1 MVNERNIG
9 HIVTV
14 DSLSVFV
21 KLDDDLKS
29 LYKSGYEEIYPVARI
44 NSYIIIPVGADKIVA
59 LVDRVMNREETDL
72 TKNRGTIF
80 LTESSRYLS
89 ATMIG
94 TIENGKYNQ
103 GVYNYPI
110 LDNPVWYVTRKDLD
124 IIFDQKEVNAPI
136 DFKEDFYLP
145 IGKSP
150 SFPDY
155 QVKINPDKLFGKH
168 AAILGNTGSGK
179 SCTLTSILQSLFQY
193 DYNGQNLK
201 SAHVVVFDTNGEY
214 KEVFNIDEK
223 HKVNPFYINEDGLKV
238 PYWFMNFDDMEYL
251 FEPTTGTQAPI
262 LKRALA
268 LAKSH
273 AEANTKQHISK
284 IYINRLLNFLI
295 SIEKQDWTTNN
306 TIYNDSESIYNCF
319 KTLLDGGCVDF
330 DLTEIC
336 NALKSISDEKVKLS
350 LNKNGYVQGNTDV
363 NVLAN
368 AVSTIQTQIDIYRE
382 QQVDTVT
389 SENRN
394 IDFPLYFNFK
404 EMMSTCFDVAI
415 QETSVSQDKIN
426 EYVSTLKLRMQSF
439 VDDIR
444 LAEPLILDKQENI
457 NGALVQFLSFI
468 LGDFCA
474 VYNKDQYEDSVFNG
488 YYYDVFKNQEERMRN
503 QVTVIDMSLL
513 PFQVLET
520 ITGLIGRMILE
531 FLSRFDKEKR
541 GSIPVVIALE
551 EAQNYIPEINHKD
564 RESISKK
571 VFERIAREGRK
582 YGLSLVVSSQR
593 PSELSK
599 TVLSQCNSFIVHRI
613 QNPDDQSY
621 IRKLVSSANSEIL
634 NQLPTLPQQHV
645 IIMGD
650 CVRTPIVARMNDA
663 NPRPNSNNPSF
674 IDNWL
679 KDGTA
684 DYERVAKKWTEQK
697 EEIKEAGKT
706 VLETQTLDAEIL
718 LALPSENETGKAME
732 KPS

>member
-1 MVNERNIG
+1 MASERNIG

-72 TKNRGTIF
+72 TKNSGTIF

-94 TIENGKYNQ
+94 TIENGKYIQ

-124 IIFDQKEVNAPI
+124 IIFDQKEGDNPI
-136 DFKEDFYLP
+136 NFKEDYYLP

-155 QVKINPDKLFGKH
+155 QVKINPDKMFGKH

-179 SCTLTSILQSLFQY
+179 SCTLTSIFQSMFQY
-193 DYNGQNLK
+193 DYNGQKLH
-201 SAHVVVFDTNGEY
+201 SAHVVIFDTNGEY
-214 KEVFNIDEK
+214 KEAFNIEEK

-238 PYWFMNFDDMEYL
+238 PYWFMNFDDMDYL

-273 AEANTKQHISK
+273 TEANIKKHISR
-284 IYINRLLNFLI
+284 IHINLLLNFLAA
-295 SIEKQDWTTNN
+295 IERQDWTTNN
-306 TIYNDSESIYNCF
+306 AIYNDSETVYNCF
-319 KTLLDGGCVDF
+319 KTLLDERVVNF

-336 NALKSISDEKVKLS
+336 NALKSILDEKAKLS
-350 LNKNGYVQGNTDV
+350 LNQKGYVQGNTDV
-363 NVLAN
+363 AVLDA
-368 AVSTIQTQIDIYRE
+368 AISKIQAQIDIYRE
-382 QQVDTVT
+382 QQVDNVT

-404 EMMSTCFDVAI
+404 EMMSACFDAAI

-444 LAEPLILDKQENI
+444 LAEPLMLDKQLNVI
-457 NGALVQFLSFI
+457 DSLIQFLAFV
-468 LGDFCA
+468 LGDYCM
-474 VYNKDQYEDSVFNG
+474 VYNKEEYKDSVFQT
-488 YYYDVFKNQEERMRN
+488 YYSESFKQQENKQRN
-503 QVTVIDMSLL
+503 QMTIIDMSLL

-541 GSIPVVIALE
+541 GSVPVVIALE
-551 EAQNYIPEINHKD
+551 EAQNYIPEVNHKD

-613 QNPDDQSY
+613 QNPDDQNY

-679 KDGTA
+679 KDGTV
-684 DYERVAKKWTEQK
+684 DYERVAKKWTEQR
-697 EEIKEAGKT
+697 EGIEEAGKA
-706 VLETQTLDAEIL
+706 VLEAQTLDIEQP
-718 LALPSENETGKAME
+718 LALPSENKIGE
-732 KPS
+732 SI

>member
-1 MVNERNIG
+1 
-9 HIVTV
+9 
-14 DSLSVFV
+14 
-21 KLDDDLKS
+21 
-29 LYKSGYEEIYPVARI
+29 
-44 NSYIIIPVGADKIVA
+44 
-59 LVDRVMNREETDL
+59 MNREETDL
-72 TKNRGTIF
+72 TKNRGAIF
-80 LTESSRYLS
+80 LTESNRYLS

-94 TIENGKYNQ
+94 TIENGRYIQ

-110 LDNPVWYVTRKDLD
+110 LDNPVWYVTRRDLD
-124 IIFDQKEVNAPI
+124 IIFDQKGESDAI

-150 SFPDY
+150 AFPDY
-155 QVKINPDKLFGKH
+155 QVKINPDRLFGKH

-193 DYNGQNLK
+193 DYNGKKLQ
-201 SAHVVVFDTNGEY
+201 SAHVVIFDTNGEY
-214 KEVFNIDEK
+214 KDAFNIDEK

-238 PYWFMNFDDMEYL
+238 PYWFMNFDDMDYL

-268 LAKSH
+268 LAKSKVNP
-273 AEANTKQHISK
+273 AVASFIGKADISLIK
-284 IYINRLLNFLI
+284 SYIADLCGTDN
-295 SIEKQDWTTNN
+295 SVK
-306 TIYNDSESIYNCF
+306 
-319 KTLLDGGCVDF
+319 KALLDRSEFVKKKLQEYKDGGNVDF
-330 DLTEIC
+330 DLSGLCDAAAILV
-336 NALKSISDEKVKLS
+336 NAKGSLTHNGAYVYGTANYEKLSEGLQKFQEELGKYEQSIQKSIS
-350 LNKNGYVQGNTDV
+350 
-363 NVLAN
+363 
-368 AVSTIQTQIDIYRE
+368 
-382 QQVDTVT
+382 

-394 IDFPLYFNFK
+394 VDNPLFFSFNELLTEYIDSAIR
-404 EMMSTCFDVAI
+404 EQSVA
-415 QETSVSQDKIN
+415 TDRLN
-426 EYVSTLKLRMQSF
+426 EYISTLLLRMRSY

-444 LAEPLILDKQENI
+444 LAEPLMLNSQLDI
-457 NGALVQFLSFI
+457 NDAIVQFLAFV
-468 LGDFCA
+468 LGDYCY
-474 VYNKDQYEDSVFNG
+474 VYNKEDNKGSAFNG
-488 YYYDVFKNQEERMRN
+488 YYGELTKSNEVKTRHQI
-503 QVTVIDMSLL
+503 TIIDMSLL

-531 FLSRFDKEKR
+531 FLSRFEKSKR

-551 EAQNYIPEINHKD
+551 EAQNYIPEVNRKD

-663 NPRPNSNNPSF
+663 NPKPNSNNPEF
-674 IDNWL
+674 VNNWL
-679 KDGTA
+679 KDNVA
-684 DYERVAKKWTEQK
+684 DYFGVAKRWLEQ
-697 EEIKEAGKT
+697 EG
-706 VLETQTLDAEIL
+706 LNN
-718 LALPSENETGKAME
+718 ENTN
-732 KPS
+732 

>member
-1 MVNERNIG
+1 MANERNIG

-21 KLDDDLKS
+21 RLDDDLKS

-44 NSYIIIPVGADKIVA
+44 NSYIVIPVGADRIVA
-59 LVDRVMNREETDL
+59 IVDRVMNREETDL
-72 TKNRGTIF
+72 SKARGAIF

-94 TIENGKYNQ
+94 TIEDGRYMQ

-124 IIFDQKEVNAPI
+124 IIFDQKQKGGTIN
-136 DFKEDFYLP
+136 FKEDYYLP
-145 IGKSP
+145 IGTSP
-150 SFPDY
+150 AFPDY
-155 QVKINPDKLFGKH
+155 QVKINPDRLFGKH

-179 SCTLTSILQSLFQY
+179 SCTLTSILQSMFQFE
-193 DYNGQNLK
+193 YNGKKLQ
-201 SAHVVVFDTNGEY
+201 SAHVVIFDTNGEY
-214 KEVFNIDEK
+214 KDAFKIDEK
-223 HKVNPFYINEDGLKV
+223 HKVNPFYINEEGLKV
-238 PYWFMNFDDMEYL
+238 PYWFMNFDDMDYL

-273 AEANTKQHISK
+273 SDAGAKKHLSK
-284 IYINRLLNFLI
+284 IHINRLTNYI
-295 SIEKQDWTTNN
+295 ATIEKQDWTTNN
-306 TIYNDSESIYNCF
+306 AIYNDSEAAFNTF
-319 KTLLDGGCVDF
+319 KALLDEGSVDF

-336 NALKSISDEKVKLS
+336 SALEAIHGERSNLS
-350 LNKNGYVQGNTDV
+350 LNNKGYIIGNPDV
-363 NVLAN
+363 DILSDAIE
-368 AVSTIQTQIDIYRE
+368 TIQKQIDLYRE
-382 QQVDTVT
+382 QIVDNVT

-394 IDFPLYFNFK
+394 IDFPLYFEFK
-404 EMMSTCFDVAI
+404 EMMSTCFDAAI

-444 LAEPLILDKQENI
+444 LAEPLMLDKQEDVPE
-457 NGALVQFLSFI
+457 ALIQFLAFV
-468 LGDFCA
+468 LGDYC
-474 VYNKDQYEDSVFNG
+474 SVFSKAEYAESPFNK
-488 YYYDVFKNQEERMRN
+488 YYNNVIKEGEAKHNQI
-503 QVTVIDMSLL
+503 TIIDMSLL

-531 FLSRFDKEKR
+531 FLSRFDKAKR

-551 EAQNYIPEINHKD
+551 EAQNYIPEVNRKD

-571 VFERIAREGRK
+571 VFERISREGRK

-645 IIMGD
+645 IVMGD
-650 CVRTPIVARMNDA
+650 CVRTPVVARINDA
-663 NPRPNSNNPSF
+663 NPRPNSNNPEF
-674 IDNWL
+674 ISNWL
-679 KDGTA
+679 DNGMA
-684 DYERVAKKWTEQK
+684 DYDGVAKGWTEEPKDQ
-697 EEIKEAGKT
+697 EG
-706 VLETQTLDAEIL
+706 
-718 LALPSENETGKAME
+718 
-732 KPS
+732 

>member
-1 MVNERNIG
+1 MANERNIG

-21 KLDDDLKS
+21 RLDDDLKS

-44 NSYIIIPVGADKIVA
+44 NSYIIIPVGADRIVA

-72 TKNRGTIF
+72 TKSKGTIF
-80 LTESSRYLS
+80 LTESNRYLS

-94 TIENGKYNQ
+94 TVENGKYIQ

-124 IIFDQKEVNAPI
+124 IIFDQKESGKSI
-136 DFKEDFYLP
+136 DFKEDYYLP

-150 SFPDY
+150 AFPDY
-155 QVKINPDKLFGKH
+155 QVKINPDRLFGKH

-193 DYNGQNLK
+193 DYNGKKLQ
-201 SAHVVVFDTNGEY
+201 SAHVVIFDTNGEY
-214 KEVFNIDEK
+214 KDAFKLDEK
-223 HKVNPFYINEDGLKV
+223 HKINPFYINEDGLKV
-238 PYWFMNFDDMEYL
+238 PYWFMNFDDMDYL

-273 AEANTKQHISK
+273 SDASTKKHLSK
-284 IYINRLLNFLI
+284 IHINRLTNYI
-295 SIEKQDWTTNN
+295 ATIEKQDWTTNT
-306 TIYNDSESIYNCF
+306 TIYNESEAVYNTF
-319 KTLLDGGCVDF
+319 KALLDENIIGF

-336 NALKSISDEKVKLS
+336 NALDTIHGEKSRLSINSKGYIQGSVDVDALAEAIEK
-350 LNKNGYVQGNTDV
+350 
-363 NVLAN
+363 
-368 AVSTIQTQIDIYRE
+368 IQHQLDLYRE
-382 QQVDTVT
+382 QIVDNVT

-394 IDFPLYFNFK
+394 IDFPLFFDFK
-404 EMMSTCFDVAI
+404 EMMSTCFDAAI

-439 VDDIR
+439 VDDVR
-444 LAEPLILDKQENI
+444 LAGPLLLDKQKNI
-457 NGALVQFLSFI
+457 NEALVQFLAFV
-468 LGDFCA
+468 LGDYCA
-474 VYNKDQYEDSVFNG
+474 IFNKEEYKDTAFHSYYERVTKDEEEKV
-488 YYYDVFKNQEERMRN
+488 KNQI
-503 QVTVIDMSLL
+503 TIIDMSLL

-520 ITGLIGRMILE
+520 ITGLIGRIILE

-541 GSIPVVIALE
+541 GSIPVVLALE
-551 EAQNYIPEINHKD
+551 EAQNYIPEVNRKD

-582 YGLSLVVSSQR
+582 YGLSLLVSSQR

-645 IIMGD
+645 IVMGD

-663 NPRPNSNNPSF
+663 NPKPNSNNPEF
-674 IDNWL
+674 IGNWL
-679 KDGTA
+679 QEDVA
-684 DYERVAKKWTEQK
+684 DYEGVVKRWTE
-697 EEIKEAGKT
+697 
-706 VLETQTLDAEIL
+706 
-718 LALPSENETGKAME
+718 
-732 KPS
+732 

>member
-1 MVNERNIG
+1 MASERNIG

-72 TKNRGTIF
+72 TKNSGTIF

-94 TIENGKYNQ
+94 TIENGKYIQ

-124 IIFDQKEVNAPI
+124 IIFDQKEGDNPI
-136 DFKEDFYLP
+136 NFKEDYYLP

-155 QVKINPDKLFGKH
+155 QVKINPDKMFGKH

-179 SCTLTSILQSLFQY
+179 SCTLTSILQSMFQY
-193 DYNGQNLK
+193 DYNGQKLQ
-201 SAHVVVFDTNGEY
+201 SARVVIFDTNGEY
-214 KEVFNIDEK
+214 KEAFNIDEK
-223 HKVNPFYINEDGLKV
+223 HKVNPFYINENGLKV
-238 PYWFMNFDDMEYL
+238 PYWFMNFDDMDYL

-262 LKRALA
+262 LKRALG
-268 LAKSH
+268 LAKSQVNPMASSFIGKADFSILKSYVQDLCGNDNSVKH
-273 AEANTKQHISK
+273 ALLDRSEFILKRLTEYNNAGHVKYILTNMCQGAAKLVEAKGTLKYNGS
-284 IYINRLLNFLI
+284 YINGSADYDKLVDGLQLFQEELGKYENSL
-295 SIEKQDWTTNN
+295 Q
-306 TIYNDSESIYNCF
+306 ESIS
-319 KTLLDGGCVDF
+319 
-330 DLTEIC
+330 
-336 NALKSISDEKVKLS
+336 A
-350 LNKNGYVQGNTDV
+350 
-363 NVLAN
+363 
-368 AVSTIQTQIDIYRE
+368 
-382 QQVDTVT
+382 
-389 SENRN
+389 ENRN
-394 IDFPLYFNFK
+394 VDAPLFYSFNELLSVYID
-404 EMMSTCFDVAI
+404 SAI
-415 QETSVSQDKIN
+415 REQSVSSDRLN
-426 EYVSTLKLRMQSF
+426 EYISTLLLRMRSY
-439 VDDIR
+439 VDDVR
-444 LAEPLILDKQENI
+444 LANPLMLDKQKDI
-457 NGALVQFLSFI
+457 NDALVQFLAFV
-468 LGDFCA
+468 LGDYCT
-474 VYNKDQYEDSVFNG
+474 VYNKEQYKDSVYHT
-488 YYYDVFKNQEERMRN
+488 YYSESFKEKENKQRN
-503 QVTVIDMSLL
+503 QVTIIDMSLL

-613 QNPDDQSY
+613 QNPDDQNY

-706 VLETQTLDAEIL
+706 VLETQTLDAEKL
-718 LALPSENETGKAME
+718 LALPSENETEKAVE

>member
-1 MVNERNIG
+1 MANERSIG

-44 NSYIIIPVGADKIVA
+44 NSYIVIPVGADRIVA
-59 LVDRVMNREETDL
+59 IVDRVMNREETDL
-72 TKNRGTIF
+72 SKTRGAIF

-94 TIENGKYNQ
+94 TIEDGKYIQ

-110 LDNPVWYVTRKDLD
+110 LDNPVWYVTRDDLD
-124 IIFDQKEVNAPI
+124 IIFDQKHKGIQLN
-136 DFKEDFYLP
+136 FKEDFYLP
-145 IGKSP
+145 IGTSP

-155 QVKINPDKLFGKH
+155 NVKINPDRLFGKH

-179 SCTLTSILQSLFQY
+179 SCTLTSIIQSMFNY
-193 DYNGQNLK
+193 EYNGKKLQ
-201 SAHVVVFDTNGEY
+201 SAHVVIFDTNGEY
-214 KEVFNIDEK
+214 KDAFQIDEK
-223 HKVNPFYINEDGLKV
+223 QKVYPFYINEEGLKV
-238 PYWFMNFDDMEYL
+238 PYWFMNFDDMDYL

-273 AEANTKQHISK
+273 SEANAKKHLSK
-284 IYINRLLNFLI
+284 IYINKLTNYKAA
-295 SIEKQDWTTNN
+295 IEKQDWTTNS
-306 TIYNDSESIYNCF
+306 TIYSDSEETYNAF
-319 KTLLDGGCVDF
+319 KSLMDEGQVDF

-336 NALKSISDEKVKLS
+336 KALARIHGEKAKLTLSPKGYPIGNPDVKVLSDAIDSIQ
-350 LNKNGYVQGNTDV
+350 N
-363 NVLAN
+363 
-368 AVSTIQTQIDIYRE
+368 QIDLYRE
-382 QQVDTVT
+382 QIADNVT

-394 IDFPLYFNFK
+394 IDFPLYFEFR
-404 EMMSTCFDVAI
+404 EMMSSCFDAAI
-415 QETSVSQDKIN
+415 QESSVSQDKIN

-444 LAEPLILDKQENI
+444 LAAPLLLNKQEDI
-457 NGALVQFLSFI
+457 TESLVQFLAFV
-468 LGDFCA
+468 LGDYC
-474 VYNKDQYEDSVFNG
+474 SVFNKAG
-488 YYYDVFKNQEERMRN
+488 YDTSPYNKYFKSVVEGNGDKHNQI
-503 QVTVIDMSLL
+503 TIIDMSLL

-520 ITGLIGRMILE
+520 ITGLIGRIILE
-531 FLSRFDKEKR
+531 FLSRFDKDER
-541 GSIPVVIALE
+541 GGVPVVIALE
-551 EAQNYIPEINHKD
+551 EAQNYIPEVNRKD
-564 RESISKK
+564 RESISKQ

-613 QNPDDQSY
+613 QNPDDQNY

-645 IIMGD
+645 IVMGD

-663 NPRPNSNNPSF
+663 HPRPNSNNPEF
-674 IDNWL
+674 ISNWIN
-679 KDGTA
+679 DRIA
-684 DYERVAKKWTEQK
+684 DYDEVTRNW
-697 EEIKEAGKT
+697 
-706 VLETQTLDAEIL
+706 
-718 LALPSENETGKAME
+718 ME
-732 KPS
+732 

>member
-1 MVNERNIG
+1 MANERNIG

-14 DSLSVFV
+14 DSLSVYV
-21 KLDDDLKS
+21 RLDDDLKS

-44 NSYIIIPVGADKIVA
+44 NSYIIIPVGADRIVA
-59 LVDRVMNREETDL
+59 MVDRVMNREETDL
-72 TKNRGTIF
+72 TKTRSTLF
-80 LTESSRYLS
+80 LTESCRYLS

-94 TIENGKYNQ
+94 TIENGQYIQ

-124 IIFDQKEVNAPI
+124 IIFDQKQRGDEI
-136 DFKEDFYLP
+136 DFRNDFYLP
-145 IGKSP
+145 IGTSP

-155 QVKINPDKLFGKH
+155 QVKINPDRMFGKH

-179 SCTLTSILQSLFQY
+179 SCTLTSILQSLFQF
-193 DYNGQNLK
+193 DYNGNKLQ
-201 SAHVVVFDTNGEY
+201 SAHVVIFDTNGEY
-214 KEVFNIDEK
+214 KDAFELDDK
-223 HKVNPFYINEDGLKV
+223 HKVNPFYINEEGLKV
-238 PYWFMNFDDMEYL
+238 PYWFMNFDDMDFL
-251 FEPTTGTQAPI
+251 FEPKTGTQAPI

-268 LAKSH
+268 LAKSQSE
-273 AEANTKQHISK
+273 AESKKHISK
-284 IYINRLLNFLI
+284 IHLNKLINFVTT
-295 SIEKQDWTTNN
+295 IEKQDWTTNN
-306 TIYNDSESIYNCF
+306 AIYHESESIYNCF
-319 KTLLDGGCVDF
+319 KALLDEGVIDF
-330 DLTEIC
+330 NLTEIC
-336 NALKSISDEKVKLS
+336 SALQTIFGERSKLS
-350 LNKNGYVQGNTDV
+350 LNARGNVQGNTDV
-363 NVLAN
+363 SVLAE
-368 AVSTIQTQIDIYRE
+368 SLDKIQKQVDLYRTQI
-382 QQVDTVT
+382 VDTIT

-394 IDFPLYFNFK
+394 IDFPIYYNFK
-404 EMMSTCFDVAI
+404 EMMSSCFDSAI

-444 LAEPLILDKQENI
+444 LAEPLMLDKQENNI
-457 NGALVQFLSFI
+457 SDALIQFLAFV
-468 LGDFCA
+468 LGDYCTI
-474 VYNKDQYEDSVFNG
+474 YNKKDAESDETIFNK
-488 YYYDVFKNQEERMRN
+488 YYKDVIEKDVATHNQI
-503 QVTVIDMSLL
+503 TIIDMSLL

-531 FLSRFDKEKR
+531 FLSRFDKDKR

-551 EAQNYIPEINHKD
+551 EAQNYIPEINRKD

-634 NQLPTLPQQHV
+634 SQLPTLPQQHV

-650 CVRTPIVARMNDA
+650 CVRTPIVARVNDA
-663 NPRPNSNNPSF
+663 KPRPNSNNPEFVS
-674 IDNWL
+674 NWL
-679 KDGTA
+679 NEEFA
-684 DYERVAKKWTEQK
+684 DYQTVAKKWTEQ
-697 EEIKEAGKT
+697 
-706 VLETQTLDAEIL
+706 
-718 LALPSENETGKAME
+718 
-732 KPS
+732 